1 MGQDLLAL
9 YAEYQAHLKDTS
21 GQGAA
26 APAFKSS
33 NAIAPVAGGSV
44 VIDATASGD
53 AEVLAADLRA
63 LGAENVT
70 AFGRMVS
77 GRLPITAIR
86 ALQDLSSLQFA
97 RPAYATTN
105 VEDVGGYAAPRKATG
120 FTPPAV
126 FLGVAAAA
134 FYRRAAIQRADSL
147 PEKTYCTALGISRR
161 GCTATLLRSRPTGY
175 FTMSRTYGALN

>member
-1 MGQDLLAL
+1 MMNKRRQTRSPRLLYLALAAVVLGPDAPPLPAQGTGKRVIELRGTETLGIGTSPSKAATAKVGQDLLAL

-26 APAFKSS
+26 TPAFKSS

-53 AEVLAADLRA
+53 AEALAADLRA

-70 AFGRMVS
+70 VLDEWSQAACPSRPS
-77 GRLPITAIR
+77 GRCRTSPP
-86 ALQDLSSLQFA
+86 LQLA

-105 VEDVGGYAAPRKATG
+105 VEDVGG
-120 FTPPAV
+120 
-126 FLGVAAAA
+126 
-134 FYRRAAIQRADSL
+134 
-147 PEKTYCTALGISRR
+147 
-161 GCTATLLRSRPTGY
+161 
-175 FTMSRTYGALN
+175 

>member
-1 MGQDLLAL
+1 MMNTRRQTRSPRLLYLALAAVVLGPTAQPLPAQGTGKRVIELRGAETLGIGTSPSKAAKAKVSQDLLAL

-44 VIDATASGD
+44 VIDGTASGD
-53 AEVLAADLRA
+53 PEALAADLRA

-70 AFGRMVS
+70 VFGRMVS
-77 GRLPITAIR
+77 GGLPITAIP

-105 VEDVGGYAAPRKATG
+105 IEDVG
-120 FTPPAV
+120 
-126 FLGVAAAA
+126 
-134 FYRRAAIQRADSL
+134 S
-147 PEKTYCTALGISRR
+147 
-161 GCTATLLRSRPTGY
+161 
-175 FTMSRTYGALN
+175 

>member
-1 MGQDLLAL
+1 MLGPTAPPLPAQGTGKRVIELRGTDTLGIGTSKAATAKVGQDLLAL

-33 NAIAPVAGGSV
+33 NAIARVADGSV

-63 LGAENVT
+63 LRAENVT

-77 GRLPITAIR
+77 GLLPITAIR
-86 ALQDLSSLQFA
+86 ALQDLSSLQF
-97 RPAYATTN
+97 RPSRLR
-105 VEDVGGYAAPRKATG
+105 E
-120 FTPPAV
+120 
-126 FLGVAAAA
+126 
-134 FYRRAAIQRADSL
+134 Q
-147 PEKTYCTALGISRR
+147 SRR
-161 GCTATLLRSRPTGY
+161 GRGRLARRSATQLLIC
-175 FTMSRTYGALN
+175 

>member
-1 MGQDLLAL
+1 MIEQPGTETLAIGTSPSKATTAKVGQDLLAL

-21 GQGAA
+21 GQRAA

-53 AEVLAADLRA
+53 AEALATDLRA

-77 GRLPITAIR
+77 GRLAIIAIP
-86 ALQDLSSLQFA
+86 ALQDLASLQFA
-97 RPAYATTN
+97 RPAYAATTGRGN
-105 VEDVGGYAAPRKATG
+105 ESGGPRDARGHPWSPGRCSAWRAST
-120 FTPPAV
+120 
-126 FLGVAAAA
+126 
-134 FYRRAAIQRADSL
+134 RRAIHNL
-147 PEKTYCTALGISRR
+147 KCLSRHS
-161 GCTATLLRSRPTGY
+161 AVK
-175 FTMSRTYGALN
+175 

>member
-1 MGQDLLAL
+1 MNKRRRARSSTHLYLMLAAVLLGSTAPPVSTQGTGKRVIELQGTETLGIGTSPSKAATAKVGQDLLAL

-21 GQGAA
+21 GQGAP
-26 APAFKSS
+26 APAFESS
-33 NAIAPVAGGSV
+33 DAIAPVAGGAV

-53 AEVLAADLRA
+53 PEALAADLRA

-77 GRLPITAIR
+77 GRLPITAIP

-105 VEDVGGYAAPRKATG
+105 VEDAG
-120 FTPPAV
+120 
-126 FLGVAAAA
+126 
-134 FYRRAAIQRADSL
+134 S
-147 PEKTYCTALGISRR
+147 
-161 GCTATLLRSRPTGY
+161 
-175 FTMSRTYGALN
+175 

>member
-1 MGQDLLAL
+1 MMKTRRQTRSPRLLYLALAAVVLGPTAPPLPAQGTGKHVIELRGAETLGIGTSPSKATTAKVGQDLLAL

-53 AEVLAADLRA
+53 PEALAADLRA

-70 AFGRMVS
+70 VFGRMVS
-77 GRLPITAIR
+77 GGLPITAIP

-105 VEDVGGYAAPRKATG
+105 VEDVG
-120 FTPPAV
+120 
-126 FLGVAAAA
+126 
-134 FYRRAAIQRADSL
+134 S
-147 PEKTYCTALGISRR
+147 
-161 GCTATLLRSRPTGY
+161 
-175 FTMSRTYGALN
+175 